1 MKEIIDDIKSENFTK
16 KEFIMYGIIVPL
28 AIAATAILGG

>member
-16 KEFIMYGIIVPL
+16 MELIMYGIIVPL